1 MRRAGR
7 RRPRARV
14 AVLLVVGAS
23 LLTGCA
29 SPEPGG
35 TPASSS
41 PDAEPTA
48 PSPPAAPTSSAPRS
62 ATPPS
67 ATPPSADPTT
77 PPPPTS
83 GGDLPAELT
92 ITLDE
97 TGSGVAREITLTCVP
112 TGGDHP
118 DPQAACATLADV
130 GVGAFAP
137 PPKDQMCTEQWGG
150 PQVALVFGTVD
161 GTAVQARFS
170 RTNGCEISR
179 WDAFAPLLGSAG
191 GAI

>member
-7 RRPRARV
+7 RRPPTRV
-14 AVLLVVGAS
+14 AVLLLVGAS

-29 SPEPGG
+29 SPPGD
-35 TPASSS
+35 TPTSPS

-48 PSPPAAPTSSAPRS
+48 PSPPAAPTPSA
-62 ATPPS
+62 PPS
-67 ATPPSADPTT
+67 AAPPSADPTV
-77 PPPPTS
+77 PSPPTS
-83 GGDLPAELT
+83 GAELPAELT

-97 TGSGVAREITLTCVP
+97 TGSGVTREMTLTCVP

-118 DPQAACATLADV
+118 DPEAACATLAAV
-130 GVGAFAP
+130 GAGAFAP

-150 PQVALVFGTVD
+150 PQVALVLGTVD
-161 GTAVQARFS
+161 GAAVRARFS

-179 WDAFAPLLGSAG
+179 WDALAPLLGSAG